1 MKNKIYYVLKK
12 ELRETFRDKKSLAM
26 MLIIPFILPLIII
39 GMALIFNSEVNKNVS
54 EYNKIG
60 FTQNLSDIEN
70 NIIKSLNINYLID
83 NKDNLENNLNKGNI
97 NAYVEIINNNYI
109 IHYKEN
115 DLNSSMALNL
125 IESYLQSYKSYLQ
138 QNILLNHNIDQNEFN
153 NIITYEYEVTEE
165 QHFYT
170 NYIVN
175 YAFMFII
182 MAITV
187 SASYPATD
195 TTAGEKER
203 GTLETLLTFPIKSK
217 DIILGKLLSVTI
229 SSIITGFISLFLII
243 LSLIY
248 CQYQY
253 PLFFNE
259 SFLNFKIIIISLF
272 IIIVYSILISGL
284 SIAIASMSKSFKEA
298 QSALTPLTL
307 LSFFPSMIAFML
319 NVKNSLLLSFIPFL
333 NISLILEDTF
343 NNNLNY
349 LYLITMFLA
358 NIIFIFIII
367 YIIIKQFKKEKV
379 LFSN

>member
-1 MKNKIYYVLKK
+1 
-12 ELRETFRDKKSLAM
+12 
-26 MLIIPFILPLIII
+26 
-39 GMALIFNSEVNKNVS
+39 
-54 EYNKIG
+54 
-60 FTQNLSDIEN
+60 
-70 NIIKSLNINYLID
+70 
-83 NKDNLENNLNKGNI
+83 
-97 NAYVEIINNNYI
+97 
-109 IHYKEN
+109 
-115 DLNSSMALNL
+115 
-125 IESYLQSYKSYLQ
+125 
-138 QNILLNHNIDQNEFN
+138 
-153 NIITYEYEVTEE
+153 
-165 QHFYT
+165 
-170 NYIVN
+170 
-175 YAFMFII
+175 MFII

-259 SFLNFKIIIISLF
+259 SFLNLKIIIISLF

-379 LFSN
+379 LFTN

>member
-1 MKNKIYYVLKK
+1 
-12 ELRETFRDKKSLAM
+12 
-26 MLIIPFILPLIII
+26 
-39 GMALIFNSEVNKNVS
+39 MALIFNSEVNKNVS

-379 LFSN
+379 LFTN